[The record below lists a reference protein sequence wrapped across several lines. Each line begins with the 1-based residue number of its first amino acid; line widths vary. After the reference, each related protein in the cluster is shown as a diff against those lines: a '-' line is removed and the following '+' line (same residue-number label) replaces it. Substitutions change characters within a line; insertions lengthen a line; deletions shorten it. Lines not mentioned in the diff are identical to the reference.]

1 MSASVLEG
9 EDLKKVGEQFVSSAL
24 SVTGHLNTLLGIP
37 YTTADAQKTYDKVKS
52 FVTKGATDV
61 SYAIIPTV
69 PHSPLKRRRRLC
81 TFNVCLW

>member
-9 EDLKKVGEQFVSSAL
+9 EDLKKVGEQFVTSAL

-52 FVTKGATDV
+52 FVTKGASDV
-61 SYAIIPTV
+61 SYATIP
-69 PHSPLKRRRRLC
+69 
-81 TFNVCLW
+81 NI